1 MGSFVGK
8 GIIDLLSSNPK
19 MNFLYEEG
27 RGMGS
32 FEGCGKGYDYVMV
45 LFPLTKRKE
54 KGNVH

>member
-1 MGSFVGK
+1 MGSFKGVVGK

-32 FEGCGKGYDYVMV
+32 FKEGPWDPSRAVAKGIIM
-45 LFPLTKRKE
+45 
-54 KGNVH
+54 